1 VALQTNPFHKIF
13 GLAELQRLRDSWKA
27 AGEKVVFTN
36 GVFDLIHPGHL
47 IYLQEAADLGTKLIL
62 AINSDASVKMLGK
75 GDSRPINTEQ
85 DRAIIMSA
93 LTMIDAVVIFEEET
107 PQIIINVLMP
117 DVLVKGGD
125 YTIDNI
131 VGAKEVLA
139 NGGEVKQ
146 LQFVEGYSTT
156 AIEQKILTAS
166 LKK

>member
-13 GLAELQRLRDSWKA
+13 DLSELQRLRDGWKA

-75 GDSRPINTEQ
+75 GDSRPINKEQ

-93 LTMIDAVVIFEEET
+93 MSIIDAVVIFEEET
-107 PQIIINVLMP
+107 PQNIINVLMP

-125 YTIDNI
+125 YTIDKI

-139 NGGEVKQ
+139 NGGEVRQ

-156 AIEQKILTAS
+156 AIEQKIIATS

>member
-1 VALQTNPFHKIF
+1 MALQTNPFHKIF
-13 GLAELQRLRDSWKA
+13 GLAELQRLRDGWKA

-75 GDSRPINTEQ
+75 GDSRPINKEQ

-93 LTMIDAVVIFEEET
+93 LTMIDAVVIFKEET
-107 PQIIINVLMP
+107 PQNIINVLMP

-125 YTIDNI
+125 YTIENI

-156 AIEQKILTAS
+156 AIEQKIITAS

>member
-1 VALQTNPFHKIF
+1 
-13 GLAELQRLRDSWKA
+13 
-27 AGEKVVFTN
+27 
-36 GVFDLIHPGHL
+36 
-47 IYLQEAADLGTKLIL
+47 
-62 AINSDASVKMLGK
+62 MLGK

>member
-1 VALQTNPFHKIF
+1 MALQTNPFHKIF
-13 GLAELQRLRDSWKA
+13 DLAELQRLRDGWKA

-75 GDSRPINTEQ
+75 GDSRPINKEQ

-93 LTMIDAVVIFEEET
+93 MSMIDAVVIFEEET
-107 PQIIINVLMP
+107 PQNIINVLMP

-125 YTIDNI
+125 YTIDKI

-139 NGGEVKQ
+139 NGGEVRQ

-156 AIEQKILTAS
+156 AIEQKIIATS